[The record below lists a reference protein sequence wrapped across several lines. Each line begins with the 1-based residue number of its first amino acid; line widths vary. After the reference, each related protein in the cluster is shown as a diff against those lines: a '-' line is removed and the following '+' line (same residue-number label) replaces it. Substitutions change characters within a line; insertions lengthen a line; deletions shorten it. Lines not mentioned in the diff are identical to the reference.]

1 MQNPLSGKTEQH
13 CWKCV
18 TVVSIKCY
26 VKLLDGLLVA
36 LTVAAVAGHH
46 GNNAIISTFLSSQRQ
61 LKAASSFQQD
71 NTDPFM
77 GVEILNRLGNPSLI
91 LEEPVRRQGDG
102 CCPPPLMS

>member
-1 MQNPLSGKTEQH
+1 M
-13 CWKCV
+13 
-18 TVVSIKCY
+18 VSFKCY
-26 VKLLDGLLVA
+26 VKLLNGLLVA

-46 GNNAIISTFLSSQRQ
+46 GNNVIKSTFLSSQRL

-91 LEEPVRRQGDG
+91 LEEPVRRRGDG
-102 CCPPPLMS
+102 CCPLPLSCENMRGDEVENG